1 MTKRTL
7 TLLFITLTGL
17 LILFI
22 PIILKDGRT
31 WDRNPMAYQGKL
43 NAAPWDIAR
52 SSVIRL
58 DGEWEFYWNQL
69 LTPEDFADNA
79 PVPDGYMQV
88 PSLWNGKNVQGE
100 NLPAFG
106 CATYRLVLENVPF
119 QGVLGL
125 KKTNVRFSS
134 RVYVNGQALLDD
146 GVPARTAP
154 EYRSGNTPQLGFFEH
169 KGGTIEIIV
178 QAANY
183 EYINSGIPASL
194 ELGLEELL
202 IIQHQQK
209 HLTSLLIF
217 GVLCTLALLHLIF
230 FLVTRDGVLR
240 NPMLLLFSL
249 FCVLFALGNG
259 LADQR
264 SLLLLLP
271 DIPFTLTFKLKDF
284 FLSSCFIVLLWI
296 FYQFQDGLLPLRLV
310 IIISLVYAGYL
321 AAIFALP
328 IYMYYRIHG
337 PVMACNTIVLLGLL
351 LRSICLYVK
360 DADGFLLFAAL
371 LPVNLYS
378 ADSILFSLGI
388 KGSSGFV
395 QVYIL
400 IFTVVMIG
408 YLSVEYRGTVTR
420 LRISMQQA
428 QDAEIAFLRAQIKP
442 HFLYNSLSVIAAQT
456 TQEPQKAKNLLYALT
471 DYLRGSFHFKA
482 QDGRIPLSE
491 EINTVRAYLSIEQA
505 RFENLLQMEYD
516 IEKNLDAMVP
526 LLCLQPVVEN
536 AVHHGIFKRPE
547 GGSVRLGIHRKGN
560 LVVIRVEDN
569 GVGIP
574 QALLESIRR
583 GDSTGVG
590 LKNIQQRL
598 GTHRGAGLEIESV
611 EGIGTV
617 VTLKIPYEEVCD
629 ADYFSR

>member
-31 WDRNPMAYQGKL
+31 SDRNPMAYQGKL
-43 NAAPWDIAR
+43 NAAPWDIAL
-52 SSVIRL
+52 SPVIRL

-296 FYQFQDGLLPLRLV
+296 FYQFKDGLLPLRLV

-505 RFENLLQMEYD
+505 RFESLLQMEYD

-547 GGSVRLGIHRKGN
+547 GGSVRLGIHRKGD

-598 GTHRGAGLEIESV
+598 GTHRGAGLEIESA

>member
-31 WDRNPMAYQGKL
+31 SDRNPMAYQGKL

-52 SSVIRL
+52 SPVIRL

-134 RVYVNGQALLDD
+134 RVYVNGQVLLDD

-296 FYQFQDGLLPLRLV
+296 FYQFKDGLLPLRLV
-310 IIISLVYAGYL
+310 IIISLVYTGYL

-505 RFENLLQMEYD
+505 RFESLLQMEYD

-547 GGSVRLGIHRKGN
+547 GGSVRLGIHRKGD

-598 GTHRGAGLEIESV
+598 GTHRGAGLEIESA